1 MNEDINM
8 TVLPTENRDGLD
20 LVVYQYGMEKC
31 KSAHSFGPA
40 VRDHY
45 LIHFIISGSGVFYVN
60 GKSYSIKE
68 NQGFLICPDVITYY
82 EADDEKPWTYAWVG
96 FKGIKA
102 ESYLKLAD
110 LSQENPIFICENG
123 EFAKKCFEDMIKATE
138 LKYAREIRL
147 QGLLEVFLSELIEE
161 AGKHIDISS
170 NYKELYIKKSLQF
183 VETNYSRKFS
193 IAEMADNIGLNK
205 NYFSSIFKEN
215 IGVTPQQYVINF
227 RINKACELMNNY
239 SLTISDISRSVG
251 YDDTLGFSKIF
262 KKEKGVSPINYR
274 KKSN

>member
-1 MNEDINM
+1 MDWDMQM
-8 TVLPTENRDGLD
+8 TVLPTINRDGFD

-31 KSAHSFGPA
+31 KPSHSFGPA

-45 LIHFIISGSGVFYVN
+45 LIHFIISGSGTFYVN
-60 GKSYSIKE
+60 GKSYNIKE
-68 NQGFLICPDVITYY
+68 NQGFLICPDIITYY

-102 ESYLKLAD
+102 ENYLKLAD
-110 LSQENPIFICENG
+110 ISQENPIFTCENG
-123 EFAKKCFEDMIKATE
+123 EFVKKSFNDMIKATE

-161 AGKHIDISS
+161 AGKHIDVSS
-170 NYKELYIKKSLQF
+170 SYKESYIKKSLQF

-205 NYFSSIFKEN
+205 NYFSSLFKES

-227 RINKACELMNNY
+227 RINKACELMNN
-239 SLTISDISRSVG
+239 SELTISDISRSVG
-251 YDDTLGFSKIF
+251 YDDTLGFSKVF
-262 KKEKGVSPINYR
+262 KKEKGASPINYR
-274 KKSN
+274 KNLN